1 MTRSLPC
8 IFPAKL
14 MLLFSKR
21 LSDATLKEKSFS
33 GAQMNHYVSDLNY
46 EELSVIVSKRYFFE
60 NFGTFHAV

>member
-1 MTRSLPC
+1 
-8 IFPAKL
+8 